1 MEYRNNEQEQEYSL
15 YTEKIVPSPKVKY
28 RRVIRAVKLLVLIVF
43 IGVVYVVSDKIVI
56 PAVRYKIAVKNATV
70 DRIEFTRDEYPDTIQ
85 LDNEE
90 GIGQIKYD
98 YDTIMQALR
107 SKVIDVQRTVVTVRE
122 HIEENVID
130 ETVTGEDGASKG
142 SSDSIQRDLKKMQ
155 DEDEELFSTVGIIV
169 GYLND
174 RYMIL
179 TSQLYTDV
187 TSEYDVIVRDAG
199 EYKAEL
205 VCSDELT
212 GISIISIDGSK
223 VSDNDRQYM
232 KVAELGNSYMLNKG
246 DIVIASGKIYG
257 TDGAV
262 DYGTITNRT
271 SYNSIDNNYEVF
283 ETNLSFEEGDYVFL
297 FNSEGEVVAISQD
310 SSDTKL
316 RVLGVSDLKSMI
328 QCMINRQ
335 GKMYFGIK
343 AQNVDSDLS
352 EKNDIP
358 MGIYISMVE
367 SDSPAYQAGLQPG
380 DIIQGINKMPCY
392 TMQRLNDKLCDSAHG
407 QVINV
412 SIKRKGKSGYFD
424 VSYDVSVELR

>member
-187 TSEYDVIVRDAG
+187 TSEYDVIVQDAG

-232 KVAELGNSYMLNKG
+232 QVAELGNSYMLNKG

-316 RVLGVSDLKSMI
+316 KVLGVSDLKSMI

>member
-28 RRVIRAVKLLVLIVF
+28 RRVIRTVKLLVLIVF

-85 LDNEE
+85 QDNEE

-187 TSEYDVIVRDAG
+187 TSEYDVIVQDAG

-232 KVAELGNSYMLNKG
+232 QVAELGNSYMLNKG

>member
-85 LDNEE
+85 QDNEE

-187 TSEYDVIVRDAG
+187 TSEYDVIVQDAG

-232 KVAELGNSYMLNKG
+232 QVAELGNSYMLNKG

-407 QVINV
+407 QLINV

>member
-28 RRVIRAVKLLVLIVF
+28 RRVIRAVKRLVLIVF

-85 LDNEE
+85 QDNEE

-187 TSEYDVIVRDAG
+187 TSEYDVIVQDAG

-232 KVAELGNSYMLNKG
+232 QVAELGNSYMLNKG

>member
-1 MEYRNNEQEQEYSL
+1 MEYRNDGQEQEYSL

-43 IGVVYVVSDKIVI
+43 IGVLYVVSDKIVI
-56 PAVRYKIAVKNATV
+56 PAVRYKTAVKNATV
-70 DRIEFTRDEYPDTIQ
+70 DRIEFTRDEYPDTVQ
-85 LDNEE
+85 LDSED

-130 ETVTGEDGASKG
+130 DTVTGEDGASKG

-187 TSEYDVIVRDAG
+187 TSEYDVIVQDAG

-205 VCSDELT
+205 VCSDEMT

-223 VSDNDRQYM
+223 VLDNDRQYM
-232 KVAELGNSYMLNKG
+232 QVAELGNSYMLNKG

>member
-85 LDNEE
+85 QDNEE

-130 ETVTGEDGASKG
+130 DTVTGEDGASKG

-187 TSEYDVIVRDAG
+187 TSEYDVIVQDAG

-232 KVAELGNSYMLNKG
+232 QVAELGNSYMLNKG

-271 SYNSIDNNYEVF
+271 AYNSIDNNYEVF

-316 RVLGVSDLKSMI
+316 KVLGVSDLKSMI

>member
-85 LDNEE
+85 QDNEE

-187 TSEYDVIVRDAG
+187 TSEYDVIVQDTG

-232 KVAELGNSYMLNKG
+232 QVAELGNSYMLNKG

-316 RVLGVSDLKSMI
+316 MVLGVSDLKSMI

>member
-1 MEYRNNEQEQEYSL
+1 MEYRNDGQEQEYSL

-28 RRVIRAVKLLVLIVF
+28 RCVIRAVKLLVLIVF

-56 PAVRYKIAVKNATV
+56 PAVRYKTVVKNATV
-70 DRIEFTRDEYPDTIQ
+70 DRIEFTRDEYPDTVQ
-85 LDNEE
+85 LDSED

-122 HIEENVID
+122 HIDENVID
-130 ETVTGEDGASKG
+130 DTVTGEDGASKG

-155 DEDEELFSTVGIIV
+155 YEDEELFSTVGIIV

-187 TSEYDVIVRDAG
+187 TSEYDVIVQDAG

-232 KVAELGNSYMLNKG
+232 QVAELGNSYMLNKG

-271 SYNSIDNNYEVF
+271 AYNSIDNNYEVF

-316 RVLGVSDLKSMI
+316 KVLGVSDLKSMI

-358 MGIYISMVE
+358 MGIYISRVE
-367 SDSPAYQAGLQPG
+367 NDSPAYQAGLQPG
-380 DIIQGINKMPCY
+380 DIIQCINKMPCY
-392 TMQRLNDKLCDSAHG
+392 TMQRLNDKLYDSAHG